1 MLGIRKEI
9 ETEDL
14 NQGEEKE
21 GIMGK
26 VMKLGEEK
34 WRLIGVYVREDIEGR
49 MEFLRRWMEEQDGG
63 MKTIIGRDFN
73 ARTGEK
79 GGGIRGDGEEEERK
93 SKDKR
98 INKEGKIMIEKLEE
112 VGWEI
117 MNGGVNGDE
126 EGWRKH
132 GN

>member
-1 MLGIRKEI
+1 MDYRWKVQYARRKNRKGRAIGGLMLGIGKEI

-49 MEFLRRWMEEQDGG
+49 MEFLRRWMEE
-63 MKTIIGRDFN
+63 
-73 ARTGEK
+73 
-79 GGGIRGDGEEEERK
+79 
-93 SKDKR
+93 
-98 INKEGKIMIEKLEE
+98 
-112 VGWEI
+112 
-117 MNGGVNGDE
+117 
-126 EGWRKH
+126 
-132 GN
+132 